1 MARRKVPSQ
10 AASGA
15 ETFSDNLVGRQIT
28 TGSPALAN
36 TTFDIDR
43 TIPDK
48 DSKTF
53 RNNPFSEFLTL
64 DSLKKET
71 SAVTTTQTTTS
82 GGAQKKSGIRFKSNK
97 RNADKSMFGSLKER
111 ILVSITRIINK
122 FPGAM
127 SVSAE
132 SPISSN
138 NYSAYNIVH
147 DYSLNRTTFYV
158 QESKLFNPFEL
169 VLVEPN
175 SVVKPATENE
185 IRNLYSSYNK
195 YVINFNNESYPI
207 IQYNQPNSANE
218 LVFVVVGNPFS
229 GATTFSTNFIIRPN
243 DGVVEEF
250 FNGLDDVEESLLNR
264 ETKPIYTA
272 NFQIPQ
278 DSADG
283 SRTTLQN
290 VQYSW
295 PLLSDGWN
303 IQIGGLDFESYIQN
317 LSDISEQIDNYKSN
331 LMVRFLASPQL
342 FEFDT
347 EDHRAQSVFQLYGQS
362 FDSVKKFI
370 DNIVYMRNVSYD
382 GINNLPDIL
391 LKNLSENLGLS
402 TTNLFD
408 EKSLDD
414 VLYSRLSST
423 YGGVSTGFNQT
434 EAEYEF
440 YRRLLVNLAY
450 IFKSKGTRA
459 SIEFFLKFLGTP
471 EPLIKINEYVYK
483 VTSMPASFD
492 LEQDI
497 YDVIAGEKKFI
508 TAVFNTTG
516 YTYTTTVITGTTGFD
531 RDGFPVDPDTGL
543 PRRAFSETE
552 EIFFEK
558 GAGWY
563 DITLDHRSP
572 TILDNENSN
581 LTGRIKTI
589 KTKNK
594 PYTYGED
601 YFDVFRTLPGLDTG
615 YGLQADIDN
624 VKAHDVENGSSLILN
639 RKNINIHISPSN
651 SINYDIF
658 RKSRDLEI
666 SFGSTNLLSPQTG
679 ITFAQF
685 VDNFIHKVIKNS
697 HTIRYR
703 KNYIVLEDIY
713 RDYISQSGFTAFTF
727 IDSAEFVNRIS
738 PYWVQLVEQLV
749 PATTL
754 WTGGNLIENNL
765 FGRPKYPYVFD
776 CQPMEFVEDLYPDFE
791 VAIEED
797 LETLLGEEDNFR
809 GLINLTGVTYYPVIE
824 IDGVIYGGP
833 TYTGLT
839 TGMTVVVSGTTNT
852 TNSAQLFNPFPM
864 TGCTDLINNDP
875 INLALICDYKDYLE
889 PDVVKIKQL
898 WLSALVNLI
907 GSITISRYSAGY
919 EPYAPFTGATGH
931 SYTVETLPVVN
942 YEIFTDEN
950 GEEMIKFSSIK
961 YGIGDCSVKDY
972 FDYRFEAD
980 YRTSKINDRL
990 SVQVSGDGEYYCEE
1004 PAGCVMVSDI
1014 YIDVIGAQFGVQK
1027 NHTWP
1032 FYIYANCISGHSQ
1045 NADVYIEKVAGYDC
1059 KFKLTG
1065 VTEFDVIDFNII
1077 DAANNEV
1084 KFKIEGLQTKI
1095 EHDPCPLPSGKS
1107 HTEIFVIEGYQGL
1120 TGNTISTISGAT
1132 FCDNYTGYTIQ
1143 PKVEYKS
1150 NFNYGLK
1157 DSSIVLVVPS
1167 GLTINN
1173 TTTST
1178 VIESYITG
1186 GTIVEKTVYELQVGE
1201 YILSADYL
1209 PCSGMTNQSFQNA
1222 GQSGYSFTYSYE
1234 KLLVTDKECLGSVKK
1249 NLITGETST
1258 GDIEIFE
1265 VLPTT
1270 QLRVYTNRFIE
1281 DFGAV
1286 TNGTYHF
1293 DDRFPE
1299 ELQVRPVP
1307 FIEPCCDHPEEL
1319 YDKGDFL
1326 INQYGFPIEVL
1337 SVDLNYCDTGLY
1349 FNLNVQKDGS
1359 PLTEEFMVVFDG
1371 NSNHQ
1376 ILMKHQY
1383 DKHPNIDFNLG
1394 QYYIDP
1400 VHCPTVPTNED
1411 LEESPFDCIPG
1422 ATPTPTPTS
1431 TTTLTPTPTTTSTST
1446 PTLTSTNTP
1455 TLTETPTQTVTST
1468 PTLTSTSTPTL
1479 TSTSTPTLTSTN
1491 TPTITSTSTPTTTS
1505 TSTPTLTQT
1514 PTIESTNTATPTLTE
1529 TPTLTATS
1537 TPTITSTSTPTL
1549 TATNTPTQTST
1560 PTLTPTPSCAKPVGL
1575 NTYVLASQVLINGT
1589 SYNFITGTTAEA
1601 GAVFDLFKLYGA
1613 QGISYDSYNAAS
1625 TTAGDRIYNES
1636 QTNCQ
1641 CLMLDGTYWVFDQ
1654 SFNNPND
1661 PNMLIIEVVNC
1672 IITLSTLY
1680 VPTPTPTPT
1689 LTSTSTPTL
1698 TSTNT
1703 PTLTATNTPT
1713 LTSTNTPTQ
1722 TSTPTVTTTA
1732 GETSTPTPTQT
1743 LTPTLTETPTLTST
1757 NTPTQTETPTL
1768 TATNTPTLTETPT
1781 LTSTNTPTLTETPT
1795 LTATQTPTLT
1805 ETPTLTP
1812 TNTPT
1817 LTSTPT
1823 LTPTITEAIA
1833 PSDPTLEIYYK
1844 SDLALYFDPQPSS
1857 GDTFN
1862 QWTDSSSSA
1871 HNANAVGGGNKPE
1884 WWANAQCGL
1893 GGVYFNGVNDGLSV
1907 NPITDLASK
1916 SGTTVVMVAKTLNT
1930 TLTGQYIQAGE
1941 DGNTGLDAVYV
1952 RQSGGTYNLAFG
1964 GGYATGGVVD
1974 GGPHILSLTFNGQLS
1989 GNDNRLK
1996 FRIDGSDQTLTFTSN
2011 VGTTSSSLINYIFL
2025 GVSYSNQPAGVTQYW
2040 YNGLLFDI
2048 LVYSRALTDSELQTI
2063 ENYLSNKWCI
2073 TLGSFTPT
2081 STATQTLTATPTNT
2095 PTLTETP
2102 TLTATNTPTLTEPPT
2117 LTSTNTPTLTE
2128 TPTLTAT
2135 NTPTLTETPTL
2146 TATQTPTLT
2155 ATNTPTLTATQT
2167 PTLTS
2172 TSTPTPTPTEAQF
2185 AQLYKIASTLD
2196 ELCNGNPA
2204 TILIFDNDHPLVDG
2218 EYLYSGSSLEI
2229 YSFAYLQSYVGGGNV
2244 YIAPVSNPSD
2254 VHIVNLLPN
2263 DESITGASEICPTPT
2278 PTPTLTS
2285 TNTPTLTST
2294 STPTLTATQ
2303 TPTLTATNT
2312 PTLTETP
2319 TLTATNTP
2327 TLTETPTLTATNTPT
2342 LTETPTLTATNTPT
2356 LTETP
2361 TLTATN
2367 TPTLTS
2373 TSTSTQTPTLTATNT
2388 PTLTSTST
2396 STQTPTLTAT
2406 NTPTLTE
2413 TPTLTATST
2422 PTLTSTSTPTLTAT
2436 NTPTLTETPTLT
2448 ATNTPTLTQTPT
2460 LTATNTPTLTST
2472 STATNTPTL
2481 TATNTPT
2488 LTATQTPT
2496 LTATNTPTLTET
2508 PTLTATS
2515 TPTLTSTSTATP
2527 TPTLTSTSTPTLT
2540 STSTPTL
2547 TSTSTATPTP
2557 TLTETP
2563 TLTPTTTLPACLDN
2577 VYILTSE
2584 GATISYI
2591 DCCGG
2596 DSTQVVV
2603 TPNAPDGITF
2613 KECIQ
2618 TGSIVIVEGTVDLI
2632 DYTQGNSCNCP
2643 TQTPTPTQTQTPTL
2657 TSTNTPTLTSTATSN
2672 TGGGGGG
2679 GGGGSYFPSSV
2690 YYDSASTVGT
2700 DLSYLTTQFAPTIRI
2715 DDVSKEF
2722 TFSTWIKPNWQAGGS
2737 YAPTSFVEM
2746 RAPSTSIGC
2755 GPDSTDRIQFHYDS
2769 ESHGNNLWVTIVWC
2783 QADTYKVHTFE
2794 APVNDGNNSNI
2805 TGLAPGGTNAW
2816 NSFSTPGFV
2825 NITFTING
2833 TAGFATNFGA
2843 PSPAGTFYWN
2853 GQPLDTFDNYIPTG
2867 VTTSYLTAF
2876 NNGCEIK
2883 LGGFTWAQGHWQ
2895 DQTLFY
2901 NGLVTP
2907 QDINGVI
2914 YAGGAPLP
2922 DLTTYFGMGTV
2933 MFNYNEP
2940 YNNAWLDDTSGI
2952 ITLAPASVGSIAQPI
2967 KDSTTY
2973 VV

>member
-1 MARRKVPSQ
+1 MARRKVPNQ

-48 DSKTF
+48 DAKTF

-71 SAVTTTQTTTS
+71 SAVTTTQSTTS
-82 GGAQKKSGIRFKSNK
+82 GGSQKKTGIRFKSNK

-111 ILVSITRIINK
+111 TLVSITRIINK
-122 FPGAM
+122 FPGAI

-175 SVVKPATENE
+175 SVIKPATENE
-185 IRNLYSSYNK
+185 IRNLYSSFNK

-229 GATTFSTNFIIRPN
+229 GATTFSSNFIIRPN

-264 ETKPIYTA
+264 ETNPIYTA

-290 VQYSW
+290 VQYTW
-295 PLLSDGWN
+295 PVLSDGWN

-347 EDHRAQSVFQLYGQS
+347 EDQRSRSVFQLYGQS

-370 DNIVYMRNVSYD
+370 DNIAYMRNVSYD
-382 GINNLPDIL
+382 GVDNLPDIL

-408 EKSLDD
+408 EKSLDE

-459 SIEFFLKFLGTP
+459 SIEFFLKFLGAP

-508 TAVFNTTG
+508 TAVFNPTG
-516 YTYTTTVITGTTGFD
+516 YTYTTTVITGTTGFN

-666 SFGSTNLLSPQTG
+666 SFGTTNLLAPQTG

-703 KNYIVLEDIY
+703 KNYIALEDIY

-797 LETLLGEEDNFR
+797 LETLLGEENNFR

-824 IDGVIYGGP
+824 VDGIIYGGP

-864 TGCTDLINNDP
+864 TGCTDLTNNDP

-907 GSITISRYSAGY
+907 NSITISRYSAGY

-942 YEIFTDEN
+942 YEIFTNED

-980 YRTSKINDRL
+980 YRTTKINDRL

-1004 PAGCVMVSDI
+1004 PENCYLVSDI

-1032 FYIYANCISGHSQ
+1032 FYIYANCTSGHSQ
-1045 NADVYIEKVAGYDC
+1045 NADVHIEKVVGYDC

-1084 KFKIEGLQTKI
+1084 KFKIEGLQAKI

-1107 HTEIFVIEGYQGL
+1107 HTEIFVINGYQGS

-1150 NFNYGLK
+1150 IYNYGLK
-1157 DSSIVLVVPS
+1157 DNSIVLVVPS
-1167 GLTINN
+1167 GLTIDN
-1173 TTTST
+1173 TTTSSD
-1178 VIESYITG
+1178 IENYISG

-1201 YILSADYL
+1201 YILSADYS

-1222 GQSGYSFTYSYE
+1222 AQNGYSFTYTYE

-1249 NLITGETST
+1249 SVITGETTT
-1258 GDIEIFE
+1258 GDIEVFE
-1265 VLPTT
+1265 VLPNT
-1270 QLRVYTNRFIE
+1270 QLRVYTNKFIE
-1281 DFGAV
+1281 DFGSV

-1337 SVDLNYCDTGLY
+1337 AVDLNYCDTGLY

-1359 PLTEEFMVVFDG
+1359 PLTDEFMVVFDG

-1411 LEESPFDCIPG
+1411 LEESPFECIPG

-1431 TTTLTPTPTTTSTST
+1431 TSTSTPTPTVTSTST
-1446 PTLTSTNTP
+1446 PTSTSTNTPTSTQTPTLTLTSTPTLTATSTPTLTATNTNTQTATDVPTSTPTSTPTVTSTNTPTETPTSTPTNTPTVTSTSTTTEVPTQTPTSTSTSTPTTTPSAIGNPDMVVNLWYQANICGGNVNWIDKTINEVKCDFIEAITNPNPSLNMVGQNYNYYSTQGFVVGTQLYYGPIYNGTYPTVNWSGTTVQSPNSSTPSDINNDGPFYVVAFDSNGIITSIDEFTTLPTCGIYECPSPTP
-1455 TLTETPTQTVTST
+1455 TLTETPTQTPTLTLTST
-1468 PTLTSTSTPTL
+1468 PTS
-1479 TSTSTPTLTSTN
+1479 
-1491 TPTITSTSTPTTTS
+1491 
-1505 TSTPTLTQT
+1505 
-1514 PTIESTNTATPTLTE
+1514 

-1537 TPTITSTSTPTL
+1537 TPTLTATPTL
-1549 TATNTPTQTST
+1549 TS
-1560 PTLTPTPSCAKPVGL
+1560 TPSCAKPVGL
-1575 NTYVLASQVLINGT
+1575 NTYTLVSQVTVNGT

-1601 GAVFDLFKLYGA
+1601 AAAFDLFKLYGA
-1613 QGISYDSYNAAS
+1613 QGISYDTYNAAS
-1625 TTAGDRIYNES
+1625 TTAGEKVYKES

-1641 CLMLDGTYWVFDQ
+1641 CLMLDGTYWVFDA

-1661 PNMLIIEVVNC
+1661 PNMLIIEVENC

-1680 VPTPTPTPT
+1680 VPSSTPTPTATSTNTPTETPTNTPT
-1689 LTSTSTPTL
+1689 LTSSNTPTETPTSTPTQTATSTPTL

-1703 PTLTATNTPT
+1703 PTE
-1713 LTSTNTPTQ
+1713 TPTQ
-1722 TSTPTVTTTA
+1722 TP
-1732 GETSTPTPTQT
+1732 
-1743 LTPTLTETPTLTST
+1743 TETV
-1757 NTPTQTETPTL
+1757 
-1768 TATNTPTLTETPT
+1768 
-1781 LTSTNTPTLTETPT
+1781 
-1795 LTATQTPTLT
+1795 
-1805 ETPTLTP
+1805 
-1812 TNTPT
+1812 
-1817 LTSTPT
+1817 TSTPT
-1823 LTPTITEAIA
+1823 LT
-1833 PSDPTLEIYYK
+1833 
-1844 SDLALYFDPQPSS
+1844 SS
-1857 GDTFN
+1857 
-1862 QWTDSSSSA
+1862 
-1871 HNANAVGGGNKPE
+1871 
-1884 WWANAQCGL
+1884 
-1893 GGVYFNGVNDGLSV
+1893 
-1907 NPITDLASK
+1907 
-1916 SGTTVVMVAKTLNT
+1916 
-1930 TLTGQYIQAGE
+1930 
-1941 DGNTGLDAVYV
+1941 
-1952 RQSGGTYNLAFG
+1952 
-1964 GGYATGGVVD
+1964 
-1974 GGPHILSLTFNGQLS
+1974 
-1989 GNDNRLK
+1989 
-1996 FRIDGSDQTLTFTSN
+1996 
-2011 VGTTSSSLINYIFL
+2011 
-2025 GVSYSNQPAGVTQYW
+2025 
-2040 YNGLLFDI
+2040 
-2048 LVYSRALTDSELQTI
+2048 
-2063 ENYLSNKWCI
+2063 
-2073 TLGSFTPT
+2073 
-2081 STATQTLTATPTNT
+2081 NT
-2095 PTLTETP
+2095 PTETP
-2102 TLTATNTPTLTEPPT
+2102 TN
-2117 LTSTNTPTLTE
+2117 
-2128 TPTLTAT
+2128 
-2135 NTPTLTETPTL
+2135 
-2146 TATQTPTLT
+2146 
-2155 ATNTPTLTATQT
+2155 
-2167 PTLTS
+2167 
-2172 TSTPTPTPTEAQF
+2172 
-2185 AQLYKIASTLD
+2185 
-2196 ELCNGNPA
+2196 
-2204 TILIFDNDHPLVDG
+2204 
-2218 EYLYSGSSLEI
+2218 
-2229 YSFAYLQSYVGGGNV
+2229 
-2244 YIAPVSNPSD
+2244 
-2254 VHIVNLLPN
+2254 
-2263 DESITGASEICPTPT
+2263 
-2278 PTPTLTS
+2278 
-2285 TNTPTLTST
+2285 
-2294 STPTLTATQ
+2294 
-2303 TPTLTATNT
+2303 
-2312 PTLTETP
+2312 
-2319 TLTATNTP
+2319 
-2327 TLTETPTLTATNTPT
+2327 
-2342 LTETPTLTATNTPT
+2342 
-2356 LTETP
+2356 
-2361 TLTATN
+2361 
-2367 TPTLTS
+2367 
-2373 TSTSTQTPTLTATNT
+2373 
-2388 PTLTSTST
+2388 
-2396 STQTPTLTAT
+2396 
-2406 NTPTLTE
+2406 

-2422 PTLTSTSTPTLTAT
+2422 PTLTST
-2436 NTPTLTETPTLT
+2436 NTPTETPT
-2448 ATNTPTLTQTPT
+2448 
-2460 LTATNTPTLTST
+2460 S
-2472 STATNTPTL
+2472 
-2481 TATNTPT
+2481 TPT
-2488 LTATQTPT
+2488 LTATQT
-2496 LTATNTPTLTET
+2496 L
-2508 PTLTATS
+2508 
-2515 TPTLTSTSTATP
+2515 TP
-2527 TPTLTSTSTPTLT
+2527 TPT
-2540 STSTPTL
+2540 
-2547 TSTSTATPTP
+2547 
-2557 TLTETP
+2557 ETP
-2563 TLTPTTTLPACLDN
+2563 EICDMG
-2577 VYILTSE
+2577 YE
-2584 GATISYI
+2584 
-2591 DCCGG
+2591 
-2596 DSTQVVV
+2596 
-2603 TPNAPDGITF
+2603 
-2613 KECIQ
+2613 
-2618 TGSIVIVEGTVDLI
+2618 IVE
-2632 DYTQGNSCNCP
+2632 S
-2643 TQTPTPTQTQTPTL
+2643 
-2657 TSTNTPTLTSTATSN
+2657 
-2672 TGGGGGG
+2672 
-2679 GGGGSYFPSSV
+2679 
-2690 YYDSASTVGT
+2690 
-2700 DLSYLTTQFAPTIRI
+2700 
-2715 DDVSKEF
+2715 
-2722 TFSTWIKPNWQAGGS
+2722 
-2737 YAPTSFVEM
+2737 
-2746 RAPSTSIGC
+2746 
-2755 GPDSTDRIQFHYDS
+2755 
-2769 ESHGNNLWVTIVWC
+2769 
-2783 QADTYKVHTFE
+2783 
-2794 APVNDGNNSNI
+2794 
-2805 TGLAPGGTNAW
+2805 
-2816 NSFSTPGFV
+2816 
-2825 NITFTING
+2825 
-2833 TAGFATNFGA
+2833 
-2843 PSPAGTFYWN
+2843 
-2853 GQPLDTFDNYIPTG
+2853 
-2867 VTTSYLTAF
+2867 
-2876 NNGCEIK
+2876 
-2883 LGGFTWAQGHWQ
+2883 
-2895 DQTLFY
+2895 DQ
-2901 NGLVTP
+2901 
-2907 QDINGVI
+2907 
-2914 YAGGAPLP
+2914 
-2922 DLTTYFGMGTV
+2922 
-2933 MFNYNEP
+2933 
-2940 YNNAWLDDTSGI
+2940 GI
-2952 ITLAPASVGSIAQPI
+2952 ITENGISFITDENGDII
-2967 KDSTTY
+2967 IEE
-2973 VV
+2973 